1 MAGRGF
7 ITGSNYIRKM
17 LIMDNTQRKLKKTNI
32 FRRGGDHLPRLCQRK
47 AYGPSVTIECIL
59 VLACSED
66 SHSALAYQQR
76 IASNE
81 NACSYFYPPQANNQE
96 EQATK

>member
-7 ITGSNYIRKM
+7 ITGSHHLWMMPIKEKEN
-17 LIMDNTQRKLKKTNI
+17 KTTVL

-47 AYGPSVTIECIL
+47 AYGPSVTIECSL

-96 EQATK
+96 EQETK